1 MEHGETQKKMVH
13 GLEWSVNCK
22 KGQLILVSYLVF
34 IKEIIPKYQ
43 VQTYLGMVPLSV
55 TLERSKAITFSFPID
70 NLNAI
75 LAIKNPSD
83 DSSLT
88 WNH

>member
-1 MEHGETQKKMVH
+1 MMEHGETQKKMVH

-55 TLERSKAITFSFPID
+55 TLERSKAITFSWPAFHS
-70 NLNAI
+70 
-75 LAIKNPSD
+75 K
-83 DSSLT
+83 LT
-88 WNH
+88 WESISDRPE